1 MNVYLPS
8 LSRAQPRGIFFPWV
22 LASSILPTAA
32 ALVAMSSSRWSPAS
46 PGEASDSGS
55 VENREVAL
63 LVGATYGL
71 PGGKIK

>member
-46 PGEASDSGS
+46 PGEARDSGS

-63 LVGATYGL
+63 LVGATQGL
-71 PGGKIK
+71 PVAN